1 MKCNKFIEVIGIPG
15 SGKSFFS
22 KNIIDYKLSNL
33 KLISQNLNNFEKLD
47 LYKLYFFN
55 EGNKFLEFIKFNCPS
70 YLLKKYIN
78 LRQKI
83 QSKNYI
89 LDKKWL
95 KFYFFI
101 LKKINSLGNNSYE
114 IKKEYIKFLSDMFFN
129 INSNSN
135 KTIIQDGGFLFKSS
149 YFINYDNQTNDYYDS
164 DFIQKYISL
173 VPRSPNCV
181 IWIKINPELALDRI
195 YNRKKIINPFF
206 LRDCKNNLEK
216 INKLKK
222 LDRFLGILIKK
233 TFCKKNIILVDGNLN
248 INSNSFRR
256 SMRSYALQLNNFL

>member
-1 MKCNKFIEVIGIPG
+1 MKCNKFIEVLGIPG
-15 SGKSFFS
+15 SGKSTFS
-22 KNIIDYKLSNL
+22 KNIFDYKLPNL

-47 LYKLYFFN
+47 LYKLYFFDQD
-55 EGNKFLEFIKFNCPS
+55 NKFANFIKFNCPS
-70 YLLKKYIN
+70 YLLKKYIY

-89 LDKKWL
+89 LNKRWS

-101 LKKINSLGNNSYE
+101 LKKIDSLENNSWE
-114 IKKEYIKFLSDMFFN
+114 IKKEYIKFLSDVFFI

-149 YFINYDNQTNDYYDS
+149 YFINYGNLSSDYYNS

-173 VPRSPNCV
+173 VPKSPNCV
-181 IWIKINPELALDRI
+181 IWIRINPELALDRI
-195 YNRKKIINPFF
+195 YSRKKIINPFF

-222 LDRFLGILIKK
+222 LDRFLSILIKK
-233 TFCKKNIILVDGNLN
+233 TYCKKNIILVDGNLN
-248 INSNSFRR
+248 IDSKSFRQ
-256 SMRSYALQLNNFL
+256 SMMSYALQLNNFV